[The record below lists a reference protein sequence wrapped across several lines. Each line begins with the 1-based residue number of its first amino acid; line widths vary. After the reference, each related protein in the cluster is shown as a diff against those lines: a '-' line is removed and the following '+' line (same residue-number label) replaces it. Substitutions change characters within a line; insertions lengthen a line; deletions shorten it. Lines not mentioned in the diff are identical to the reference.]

1 MPTTRGLALLGGGVL
16 LWLVGRVLGIGEL
29 NVVAVT
35 AVAVV
40 VAGCVAVRLGSTSIA
55 VRRTLATPRLLADTA
70 ADVVLEL
77 RNQQRLP
84 TGLLL
89 VSDEV
94 PPRLGDAPRF
104 VVPGL
109 AGGGLTSL
117 RYALVGHARGR
128 YRIGP
133 VVVRVRDPFGTAEH
147 VRRYGAVDEVLVYP
161 RVEPLAGAAAR
172 GASRGSGSSATRR
185 LLSSGDEFY
194 TMREYVTGD
203 DLRRVHWPSTA
214 RRSTLM
220 VRQQEQ
226 PWQAQATTL
235 VDLRALVHR
244 GAGPDSTLEH
254 AVGAAASVVWHL
266 AERGYE
272 QRLVTDSVSASTRA
286 EPWLQLLERLAEAA
300 ASDVVSLAPVLQR
313 LRGTG
318 AAGLL
323 VAVVAP
329 PPRRRSGAPTGP
341 GRRAAAE
348 PLGRHPDVQALLQ
361 AGRAFD
367 ERVALVVAPLAGSER
382 ADALAA
388 LLDAT
393 GWRAATIAPRT
404 PIAATW
410 QELVARRRSTGAGA
424 AYRPDRDAR
433 DATAREVT
441 S

>member
-16 LWLVGRVLGIGEL
+16 LWLVGRVLGIAEL

-40 VAGCVAVRLGSTSIA
+40 VAGCAAVRIGSTSLA
-55 VRRTLATPRLLADTA
+55 VRRSVATGRLWPDTA
-70 ADVVLEL
+70 VDVVLHL

-89 VSDEV
+89 VSDDV
-94 PPRLGDAPRF
+94 PARLAADPRF

-109 AGGGLTSL
+109 AGGAATSL
-117 RYALVGHARGR
+117 RYSLVGHARGR
-128 YRIGP
+128 YAIGP
-133 VVVRVRDPFGTAEH
+133 VAVRVRDPFGTAEH
-147 VRRYGAVDEVLVYP
+147 VRRCGDVDEVLVYP
-161 RVEPLAGAAAR
+161 RVEPLAGSAVR

-185 LLSSGDEFY
+185 LLASGDEFY

-203 DLRRVHWPSTA
+203 DLRQVHWPSTA

-235 VDLRALVHR
+235 LDLRAVVHR

-254 AVGAAASVVWHL
+254 AISAAASIVWHL

-272 QRLVTDSVSASTRA
+272 QRLVTDSGAGSTRA
-286 EPWLQLLERLAEAA
+286 EPWPRLLERLAEASP
-300 ASDVVSLAPVLQR
+300 SDTVSLAPVLQR

-323 VAVVAP
+323 AAVVAP
-329 PPRRRSGAPTGP
+329 PPARRTQGP
-341 GRRAAAE
+341 GRRGPDE
-348 PLGRHPDVQALLQ
+348 PLARHPEVQALLQ

-367 ERVALVVAPLAGSER
+367 ERVALVVAPVAGSER
-382 ADALAA
+382 AEALAA

-404 PIAATW
+404 PVADTW
-410 QELVARRRSTGAGA
+410 QALLARRRATGGSAFQPD
-424 AYRPDRDAR
+424 PDRRPAAEQ
-433 DATAREVT
+433 AT